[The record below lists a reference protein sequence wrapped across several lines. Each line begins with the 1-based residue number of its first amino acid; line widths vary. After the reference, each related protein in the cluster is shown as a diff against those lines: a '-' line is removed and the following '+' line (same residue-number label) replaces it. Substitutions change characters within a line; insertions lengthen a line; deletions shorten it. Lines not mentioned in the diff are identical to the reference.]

1 MKNIDEEKSGSEKV
15 DSYLNSLQ
23 TSVIV
28 LAIEVIILLIVLL
41 V

>member
-1 MKNIDEEKSGSEKV
+1 MKKNDEEKI
-15 DSYLNSLQ
+15 DSYLNALQ

-28 LAIEVIILLIVLL
+28 LAIEVIILLFVLL